1 MRLLTRNVPT
11 FLLEEGAAI
20 GGYLVERL
28 VCADSARE
36 LRYEVR
42 GPDGQPAT
50 LLVSPRPFADRQE
63 RARFRRLARLRSEFS
78 HPAAVEVIGFGDHM
92 DHAYV
97 VTEPYPERTLGDL
110 IGDGATLAPERLL
123 AMIAPV
129 AAALD
134 AAHADGLVHQALGSE
149 TLILADGDR
158 LLLDSFGIFE
168 SGQEAAWWG
177 VGRWGDLRYR
187 PPEQLLG
194 TPLGPSENVYSLAA
208 VIVEALTGEPP
219 FSGEPSVLA
228 YSHLWEPPPRV
239 SARVPEL
246 GPAIDDI
253 MRRGLAKQPQDR
265 PESATALVRQVGEA
279 LEIEL
284 PPVAASAPRVRAPS
298 GRSLPV
304 GTAFVAVAAV
314 LGVLAAVVIQPLGD
328 DARSATPRTVGAAVG
343 KRLDTQRSDLRARL
357 ATANLPQEQAD
368 FAGQLAVA
376 YDSAARALPAGARAR
391 EVGAARDAY
400 ARLAAAAEAGDQSE
414 FAAASEAVT
423 RAERQLQARR

>member
-1 MRLLTRNVPT
+1 MRLLTRTVPA
-11 FLLEEGAAI
+11 FLLEEGAAL

-28 VCADSARE
+28 IRADSARE
-36 LRYEVR
+36 LRYAVR

-63 RARFRRLARLRSEFS
+63 RARFKRLARLRAEFS
-78 HPAAVEVIGFGDHM
+78 HPAAVEVVAFGEHL

-110 IGDGATLAPERLL
+110 IGDGATLEPERLL

-134 AAHADGLVHQALGSE
+134 AAHRDGLVHQALGSE

-168 SGQEAAWWG
+168 SGQESAWWG

-194 TPLGPSENVYSLAA
+194 QPLEPSENVYSLAA

-219 FSGEPSVLA
+219 YSGEPSVLA
-228 YSHLWEPPPRV
+228 YSHLWEPPPSVSTRV
-239 SARVPEL
+239 AGL
-246 GPAIDDI
+246 GPAIDDVT
-253 MRRGLAKQPQDR
+253 RRGLAKHPQDR
-265 PESATALVRQVGEA
+265 PESATALVRQFGEA
-279 LEIEL
+279 LGIEVS
-284 PPVAASAPRVRAPS
+284 PVAEAPRARAPS
-298 GRSLPV
+298 RRSLPV

-328 DARSATPRTVGAAVG
+328 DARSATPGTVGAAVW
-343 KRLDTQRSDLRARL
+343 KRLDTERSDLRARL
-357 ATANLPQEQAD
+357 AVAELPQEQAD
-368 FAGQLAVA
+368 LAAQLAA
-376 YDSAARALPAGARAR
+376 GYDSAARALPAGARAR
-391 EVGAARDAY
+391 EVNAARDAY
-400 ARLAAAAEAGDQSE
+400 ARLAAAAEAGDESE
-414 FAAASEAVT
+414 FAAASDAVT
-423 RAERQLQARR
+423 RAERQLQTRR